1 MHLGLAISWFF
12 KLLSQGEAAF
22 AEAPGRPAVAPAAPA
37 PSAPLAP
44 VPAPAPKPVFTA
56 SPAPAVQMLGL
67 LQKEGRLI
75 DFLQEDV
82 SGYSDEEIG
91 AAVRDIHR
99 QCRATL
105 SKVAKLRRVL
115 PGAEGSTVSVAEGF
129 DPSQIELQGNVAA
142 KAPLRGRL
150 LHGGWY
156 VEELKLPTAP
166 ESADPMVVQPAQV
179 EVS

>member
-1 MHLGLAISWFF
+1 MHLGLAFSWFF
-12 KLLSQGEAAF
+12 KILSQGESAF
-22 AEAPGRPAVAPAAPA
+22 AEAPVKPPPPAPMAVAAPIVA
-37 PSAPLAP
+37 
-44 VPAPAPKPVFTA
+44 KPVFTA

-82 SGYSDEEIG
+82 SGFSDAEIG

-105 SKVAKLRRVL
+105 QKVAKLRRVL
-115 PGAEGSTVSVAEGF
+115 PGNEGAPTVVPVGF
-129 DPSQIELQGNVAA
+129 DPSTIELQGNVTGS
-142 KAPLRGRL
+142 APYRGKL
-150 LHGGWY
+150 VHGGWY

-166 ESADPMVVQPAQV
+166 EAADPMVVQPAQV

>member
-1 MHLGLAISWFF
+1 MHLGLAFSWFF
-12 KLLSQGEAAF
+12 KILSQGESAF
-22 AEAPGRPAVAPAAPA
+22 AEAPVKPPPPVAAPAAPA
-37 PSAPLAP
+37 PVA
-44 VPAPAPKPVFTA
+44 KPIFVA

-82 SGYSDEEIG
+82 SGFSDDEIG

-105 SKVAKLRRVL
+105 QKVAKLRRVM
-115 PGAEGSTVSVAEGF
+115 PGAEGAAVTVPAGF
-129 DPSQIELQGNVAA
+129 DPSAIELQGNVTGS
-142 KAPLRGRL
+142 APFRGKL
-150 LHGGWY
+150 VHGGWY